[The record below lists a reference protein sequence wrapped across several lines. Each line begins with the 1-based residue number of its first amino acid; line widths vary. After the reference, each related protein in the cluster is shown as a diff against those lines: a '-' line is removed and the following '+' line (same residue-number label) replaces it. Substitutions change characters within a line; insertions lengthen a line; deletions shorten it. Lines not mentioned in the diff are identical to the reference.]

1 MVVLFLHL
9 EVLVV
14 KHVKQV
20 LIVTCLVL
28 HVHLV
33 QVENIVRTNLLLVPI
48 VLLDSIM
55 EQQVMANVQL
65 VLRVNTLRL
74 LVLLLVLLVLQV
86 QNSHF
91 KLRLVVSNVLLV
103 NIVIVVAVVV

>member
-1 MVVLFLHL
+1 M
-9 EVLVV
+9 
-14 KHVKQV
+14 
-20 LIVTCLVL
+20 
-28 HVHLV
+28 
-33 QVENIVRTNLLLVPI
+33 RTNLLLVPI

-65 VLRVNTLRL
+65 VLRVNTPRL

-86 QNSHF
+86 QNNHF

-103 NIVIVVAVVV
+103 NIVTVVAVVV